1 MGSQDRIRGSQG
13 RIRRSGPK
21 EANMKY
27 PPIARLRPPDPA
39 GKTCDSPE
47 DMAPER
53 HDLQYFEMFCNV
65 GVGKAN
71 RFNGQINWVLK
82 PALSATVL
90 PVAQAKQSEAKLGE
104 RDEN

>member
-1 MGSQDRIRGSQG
+1 MGSQG
-13 RIRRSGPK
+13 RIRRPDPK
-21 EANMKY
+21 EADMKY

-39 GKTCDSPE
+39 GKIYNSLD
-47 DMAPER
+47 DMASGR

-71 RFNGQINWVLK
+71 RFNGSINWFLK

-90 PVAQAKQSEAKLGE
+90 PVAQAKQSEAKSE
-104 RDEN
+104 CDEN

>member
-1 MGSQDRIRGSQG
+1 
-13 RIRRSGPK
+13 
-21 EANMKY
+21 MKY
-27 PPIARLRPPDPA
+27 PPVARLRPPDPA
-39 GKTCDSPE
+39 GKMYNSMD
-47 DMAPER
+47 DMASGR
-53 HDLQYFEMFCNV
+53 HDLQYFETFCNV

-71 RFNGQINWVLK
+71 RFNGHINWVLK